1 MEINDKCFSEQFSY
15 DNASIKPPEKINN
28 KVKDSK
34 VKYVLIDSRDR
45 NYKVYPNSNEYRID
59 LNEPIKD
66 VTEIELIQAHIPA
79 TAYLINNNN
88 NKIHYYIGVDDIT
101 AYTTQMHTAIVEVG
115 DWDETNLASR
125 ITEAFR
131 ANKHDVSVYYDEH
144 INKFSIVLND
154 EDGSQYTQSPLQLYL
169 DFRNTTLNGDQ
180 LEVVNSNYD
189 QNNSDTSYKTGSM
202 GEILGFSKN
211 YYTTDA
217 INMVTFV
224 TDAPD
229 SPDFTVKSYDIDNSL
244 YNPDSNTNPSY
255 FILDKSKSE
264 INVANRNFPI
274 TIGSVLK
281 VYNDV
286 GDYMTGVVE
295 SFLGVTDDNKSD
307 RVRLTWLSGL
317 NVPEKSFNK
326 ITTNISDCAASLGG
340 DDYILLQMPNLIER
354 YEGRNT
360 NVEKSY
366 AKLHLGKST
375 KNIFFGRIKQ
385 YSCVYECNPTIQ
397 KLDRL
402 HIKFTDYHGNNYD
415 YNNAENSLIFA
426 ITYKTQPNKY
436 DF

>member
-15 DNASIKPPEKINN
+15 DNALIKPPEKINN
-28 KVKDSK
+28 KVKDTK
-34 VKYVLIDSRDR
+34 VKYILIDSRDR

-88 NKIHYYIGVDDIT
+88 NKIHYYIGGNETD
-101 AYTTQMHTAIVEVG
+101 AYKTDMKIATVEVG

-131 ANKHDVSVYYDEH
+131 VNDDDVSVYYDEH
-144 INKFSIVLND
+144 INKFSIVYND
-154 EDGSQYTQSPLQLYL
+154 SNGSSYVTSGNNTQIYL
-169 DFRNTTLNGDQ
+169 DFRNTTQNAG
-180 LEVVNSNYD
+180 EAPVVIDNNYD

-211 YYTTDA
+211 YHTTDS
-217 INMVTFV
+217 INYISVSI
-224 TDAPD
+224 TDGVNLYG
-229 SPDFTVKSYDIDNSL
+229 SDNTPASG
-244 YNPDSNTNPSY
+244 SNLASY
-255 FILDKSKSE
+255 FILDLSKQDL
-264 INVANRNFPI
+264 NPNFPI
-274 TIGSVLK
+274 SIGSILK
-281 VYNDV
+281 VCNNSNYI
-286 GDYMTGVVE
+286 TGVINN
-295 SFLGVTDDNKSD
+295 FLGVIGNKSD
-307 RVRLTWLSGL
+307 RIQLTWLSGKNNTSKL
-317 NVPEKSFNK
+317 N
-326 ITTNISDCAASLGG
+326 ITHIVTNISDCAASLGG

-385 YSCVYECNPTIQ
+385 YSCVYECIPTIQ

>member
-15 DNASIKPPEKINN
+15 DNSLIKPPEKKNN
-28 KVKDSK
+28 IIKNTK
-34 VKYVLIDSRDR
+34 VKYILIDSRDR
-45 NYKVYPNSNEYRID
+45 NYKVFPNSNEYRID

-66 VTEIELIQAHIPA
+66 VVEIELIQAHIPD

-88 NKIHYYIGVDDIT
+88 NKIHYYIGDNEHD
-101 AYTTQMHTAIVEVG
+101 AYLQQMHTSIVEIG
-115 DWDETNLASR
+115 DWDETTLASR
-125 ITEAFR
+125 ITESFR
-131 ANKHDVSVYYDEH
+131 ANGHDVSVYYDEH

-154 EDGSQYTQSPLQLYL
+154 TDGSKYQKSNKQLYL
-169 DFRNTTLNGDQ
+169 DFRNTNTTNTDGVVV
-180 LEVVNSNYD
+180 EVIENRYD

-211 YYTTDA
+211 YYTTDN
-217 INMVTFV
+217 INMISF
-224 TDAPD
+224 D
-229 SPDFTVKSYDIDNSL
+229 SLNVNSYDINNNLNNNESI
-244 YNPDSNTNPSY
+244 NTSY

-264 INVANRNFPI
+264 INTQNPNFPI

-281 VYNDV
+281 VYNTS
-286 GDYMTGVVE
+286 GDYMTGVVD
-295 SFLGVTDDNKSD
+295 SFLSVIDDKSD

-317 NVPEKSFNK
+317 NVQPENKFNK

-360 NVEKSY
+360 NIEKSY

>member
-15 DNASIKPPEKINN
+15 DNALIKPPEKINN

-34 VKYVLIDSRDR
+34 VKYILIDSRDR

-88 NKIHYYIGVDDIT
+88 NKIHYYIGEDENV
-101 AYTTQMHTAIVEVG
+101 AYNPPIHTAIVEVG

-131 ANKHDVSVYYDEH
+131 ANGHDVSVYYDEH

-154 EDGSQYTQSPLQLYL
+154 NVQLYL
-169 DFRNTTLNGDQ
+169 DFRNTTLNGGQ

-211 YYTTDA
+211 YYTTDD
-217 INMVTFV
+217 INMVTF
-224 TDAPD
+224 DA
-229 SPDFTVKSYDIDNSL
+229 DFTVKSYDINNNVYDPN
-244 YNPDSNTNPSY
+244 NNTNPSY

-264 INVANRNFPI
+264 INTKNSNFPI
-274 TIGSVLK
+274 NIGSVLK
-281 VYNDV
+281 VYNSN

-295 SFLGVTDDNKSD
+295 SFLGVIGDKSD

-317 NVPEKSFNK
+317 SVPEVSFNK

>member
-15 DNASIKPPEKINN
+15 NNALIKPPEKINN
-28 KVKDSK
+28 KVKNSK
-34 VKYVLIDSRDR
+34 VKYILIDSRDR

-66 VTEIELIQAHIPA
+66 VIEIELIQAHIPA

-88 NKIHYYIGVDDIT
+88 NKIHYYIGQDENF
-101 AYTTQMHTAIVEVG
+101 AYNPPMHTAIVEVG

-131 ANKHDVSVYYDEH
+131 ANGHDVSVYYDEH

-154 EDGSQYTQSPLQLYL
+154 NNGSQYEQSSVQLYL
-169 DFRNTTLNGDQ
+169 DFRNTTLNDGQ

-189 QNNSDTSYKTGSM
+189 QNNSDTSYKIGSM

-211 YYTTDA
+211 YYTTDD
-217 INMVTFV
+217 INMVTF
-224 TDAPD
+224 DAV
-229 SPDFTVKSYDIDNSL
+229 FIVESYDINNNL
-244 YNPDSNTNPSY
+244 YDPNNNTNPSY

-264 INVANRNFPI
+264 INTKNSNFPI

-281 VYNDV
+281 VYNSNV

-295 SFLGVTDDNKSD
+295 SFLGVIGDKSD

-317 NVPEKSFNK
+317 SVPSVSFNK
-326 ITTNISDCAASLGG
+326 IITNISDCAASLGG